1 MQCFCL
7 FLRIYKC
14 KTKLIMTET
23 ELIAGLLKQNP
34 KAQQQMLDLYG
45 RDVFAQVVRLV
56 SVIENAEEV
65 YQDVFIKVFKNINRY
80 DAEKSSLKT
89 WISRIAYNEAISFL
103 RHKAM
108 PVVYFEDQGG
118 KAEALSDTE
127 VDETFG
133 HANQET
139 VQLIRAALK
148 YLPPDERA
156 IITMFYYEEKSLK
169 EIAYITE
176 SIPTTIA
183 SKLSRTR
190 KKLCRIIKM
199 LQ

>member
-1 MQCFCL
+1 
-7 FLRIYKC
+7 
-14 KTKLIMTET
+14 MTET
-23 ELIAGLLKQNP
+23 ETNLIAGLLKKSP

-45 RDVFAQVVRLV
+45 RDVFAQVVRIV

-65 YQDVFIKVFKNINRY
+65 YQDVFIKVFNNINRY
-80 DAEKSSLKT
+80 NAEKSSLKT
-89 WISRIAYNEAISFL
+89 WISRIAYNESISFL
-103 RHKAM
+103 RHKGM
-108 PVVYFEDQGG
+108 PVVYFEDQGD

-139 VQLIRAALK
+139 VQLIRTALK

-156 IITMFYYEEKSLK
+156 IITMFYYDELSLK
-169 EIAYITE
+169 EIADITE
-176 SIPTTIA
+176 SIPSTIA

-190 KKLCRIIKM
+190 KKLCRIIKI
-199 LQ
+199 LQS